1 MDHVVSDLQATLAA
15 EAPDVPL
22 DELRLLADV
31 IEPYLASREGAI
43 AALTALTKDPRIG
56 RAAEFAAGRVLLYLA
71 DPDDLLPDDELGTL
85 GLLDDTYFVHACL
98 AAFRRTSAQLD
109 FAGYEPPDE
118 RAREAVRLLLPA
130 GVADALDRTSMS
142 LATVS
147 VALFGARDGSPS
159 ELPREHHPLRV
170 GEAAASLR

>member
-15 EAPDVPL
+15 EAPGVDVGPL
-22 DELRLLADV
+22 AELL
-31 IEPYLASREGAI
+31 EPYLASRDAAI
-43 AALTALTKDPRIG
+43 ATLTALTKDPRVG

-71 DPDDLLPDDELGTL
+71 DPDDLLPDDELGSL

-98 AAFRRTSAQLD
+98 AAFHRTSAQLD
-109 FAGYEPPDE
+109 FGGYEPPDE
-118 RAREAVRLLLPA
+118 RTRAAVRLLLPA
-130 GVADALDRTSMS
+130 GVADALDRTSVS

-147 VALFGARDGSPS
+147 MALFGARDGSQS
-159 ELPREHHPLRV
+159 ASPREHQPLRV

>member
-1 MDHVVSDLQATLAA
+1 MSDLQATLEA
-15 EAPDVPL
+15 EAPGVDVRAL
-22 DELRLLADV
+22 AELL
-31 IEPYLASREGAI
+31 EPYLASRDDAI
-43 AALTALTKDPRIG
+43 AALTALTKDARIG

-71 DPDDLLPDDELGTL
+71 DPDDLLPDDELGAL

-118 RAREAVRLLLPA
+118 RTREAVRLLLPA
-130 GVADALDRTSMS
+130 GVADALDRTSLS

-147 VALFGARDGSPS
+147 VALFGARDGSPT
-159 ELPREHHPLRV
+159 EGPPAHLPLRV